1 MILEVL
7 IMFDLVPFAR
17 RENNLF
23 NYLDN
28 IERNFFG
35 DISHDFSS
43 FRTDIIEEENQFV
56 LKAELPG
63 FKKEEIK
70 VDINGDRL
78 IISAEHNDEIEERK
92 DNYIRRE
99 RRYGSFSRAF
109 DLSSIKADEISADY
123 NQGILILSLPKREET
138 VPQSRRLEIK

>member
-1 MILEVL
+1 
-7 IMFDLVPFAR
+7 MFDLVPFAR

-28 IERNFFG
+28 IEKNFFG
-35 DISHDFSS
+35 DISQDFSS
-43 FRTDIIEEENQFV
+43 FRTDILEEGNQFV

-63 FKKEEIK
+63 FKKE
-70 VDINGDRL
+70 DIQINIDGDRL
-78 IISAEHNDEIEERK
+78 IVSAEHKDEMEEKK

-109 DLSSIKADEISADY
+109 DISNIKTDEISAEY
-123 NQGILILSLPKREET
+123 NQGILTLNLPKREET
-138 VPQSRRLEIK
+138 IPQSRRLEIK

>member
-1 MILEVL
+1 
-7 IMFDLVPFAR
+7 MFDLVPFAH

-23 NYLDN
+23 NYLDS
-28 IERNFFG
+28 IEKNFFG
-35 DISHDFSS
+35 DISQDFSS
-43 FRTDIIEEENQFV
+43 FRTDIIEEGNQFV

-78 IISAEHNDEIEERK
+78 TISAEHNDEIEEKK

-109 DLSSIKADEISADY
+109 DISNIKVDGISADY
-123 NQGILILSLPKREET
+123 NQGILTLNLPKREET

>member
-1 MILEVL
+1 
-7 IMFDLVPFAR
+7 MFDLVPFAH

-23 NYLDN
+23 NYLDS
-28 IERNFFG
+28 IEKNFFG
-35 DISHDFSS
+35 DISQDFSS
-43 FRTDIIEEENQFV
+43 FRTDIIEEGNQFV

-78 IISAEHNDEIEERK
+78 TISAEHNDEIEEKK

-109 DLSSIKADEISADY
+109 DISNIKVDEISADY
-123 NQGILILSLPKREET
+123 NQGILTLNLPKREET